1 MIGTGL
7 FLSSGKALAHAG
19 PLGSVL
25 AFMIMGTVTASIA
38 YISAEMSAFKPAEGG
53 FVRHASMW
61 LDRSSGVAIGWNFWY
76 SLAITMPTEIS
87 AATTL
92 LGFWKPTI
100 HQFIP
105 ISFLWLIIMLINF
118 SSARVYGE
126 FEFYLAFVKIA
137 LIVCFVIAGILLDLG
152 GLPGQTY
159 VGFEYWSEPYTL
171 FREYIATGLQGRFL
185 GFWSAMISATFA
197 YGNVQVVAIAGAET
211 SNPRKSIP
219 AALRKTFARVI
230 FFYVASV
237 LVISLLIPANDP
249 RLYLPTGD
257 VTHSPFVIAFN
268 RAGIKAIPSVMN
280 AIACVPITVEFAFLT
295 NLEFQ

>member
-1 MIGTGL
+1 
-7 FLSSGKALAHAG
+7 
-19 PLGSVL
+19 
-25 AFMIMGTVTASIA
+25 
-38 YISAEMSAFKPAEGG
+38 
-53 FVRHASMW
+53 
-61 LDRSSGVAIGWNFWY
+61 
-76 SLAITMPTEIS
+76 
-87 AATTL
+87 
-92 LGFWKPTI
+92 
-100 HQFIP
+100 
-105 ISFLWLIIMLINF
+105 MLINF

-268 RAGIKAIPSVMN
+268 RAGIKVSPCFIESPSSIEIVFTSAFSAGNACTFLSSRTLRGLALDGNAPAAFTKLNRFGIPYVAVAVSGLWGAVAYTSLN
-280 AIACVPITVEFAFLT
+280 QGSFKHWLKDSAQDLETIDIASELVLIEHEKEHQSRQECNHKASAYDRFL
-295 NLEFQ
+295 NSIF